1 MRTGVIVVG
10 AGPAGLML
18 AGELRLGGVDV
29 TVYDR
34 LTVPPQ
40 ESRALGFN
48 RRAAESLGQR
58 GLLPGLGDFRW
69 GPMGHFGGVRID
81 LGMLDEDHSGVL
93 GLSQV
98 RTEDMLGNWL
108 AELGIPVR
116 RGYEVTGLRETPD
129 GVTVAFDG
137 PDGRGEDTAGYLV
150 GCDGAQSTVRTLAD
164 IDAADWAATRGMY
177 TAEITGV
184 ELRPRP
190 IGERLPGGNMVVCTP
205 VGDGRY
211 RIVIHDKSLPPHQ
224 DPGALT
230 FRQVAEAWQ
239 RLTGESVH
247 HAQALWLWA
256 CGNSASLAAEYRRG
270 RIFLA
275 GDAAHEI
282 PPLAAW
288 GLSVG
293 VQDAVNLGWKLAATI
308 NGWAP
313 DGLLDTY
320 HAERHPI
327 GQQLIRNAQAAS
339 MLYLGDAD
347 MDPIRGVLG
356 ELVAYKDAAG
366 HLAGI
371 VSGLGIRYDMG
382 PGGHPLLGR
391 RMPPDRELICSDG
404 RRTRVADLLHAARGV
419 LIITGGSAAAGQL
432 VAGWADRIEVITGTW
447 GAGPGLAL
455 DAVLIRPDGYVAW
468 TSPGSDGDLT
478 GALGRWFGTA
488 RTAVDARRVLWPGA
502 CRCWFPG
509 TRARL
514 PVLDCGYRRAC
525 HARREQ
531 RGAR

>member
-1 MRTGVIVVG
+1 MKTGVIVVG
-10 AGPAGLML
+10 AGPVGLML

-34 LTVPPQ
+34 LTAPTG

-58 GLLPGLGDFRW
+58 GLLPRLGDFMW

-81 LGMLDEDHSGVL
+81 LGMLDENHSGVL
-93 GLSQV
+93 GLSQA
-98 RTEDMLGNWL
+98 RTEEMLGNWL
-108 AELGIPVR
+108 AEIGIPVR

-129 GVTVAFDG
+129 GVVVTSDG
-137 PDGRGEDTAGYLV
+137 PEGRGEDTAGYLV
-150 GCDGAQSTVRTLAD
+150 GCDGAQSTIRALAG
-164 IDAADWAATRGMY
+164 IHAPGREATRGMY

-184 ELRPRP
+184 ALRPRP

-205 VGDGRY
+205 LGDGRY
-211 RIVIHDKSLPPHQ
+211 RIVIHDKSLPPRP

-230 FRQVAEAWQ
+230 FTQVADAWQ
-239 RLTGESVH
+239 RLTGESIH

-256 CGNSASLAAEYRRG
+256 CGNAARLAAEYRRG
-270 RIFLA
+270 RVFLA

-288 GLSVG
+288 GLSAG
-293 VQDAVNLGWKLAATI
+293 LQDAVNLGWKLAATI

-347 MDPIRGVLG
+347 MDPIRSVMG

-366 HLAGI
+366 HLAGK

-382 PGGHPLLGR
+382 PGDHPLLGL
-391 RMPPDRELICSDG
+391 RMPPDRELTHPDG
-404 RRTRVADLLHAARGV
+404 RRTRIADLLHAARGV
-419 LIITGGSAAAGQL
+419 LITTSSSGEAGQL
-432 VAGWADRIEVITGTW
+432 AEGWVDRIEVITGTW
-447 GAGPGLAL
+447 ATGPGLAL
-455 DAVLIRPDGYVAW
+455 DAVLVRPDGYVAW
-468 TSPGSDGDLT
+468 TSPGSGGDLT

-488 RTAVDARRVLWPGA
+488 RAAVTA
-502 CRCWFPG
+502 
-509 TRARL
+509 RA
-514 PVLDCGYRRAC
+514 V
-525 HARREQ
+525 
-531 RGAR
+531 